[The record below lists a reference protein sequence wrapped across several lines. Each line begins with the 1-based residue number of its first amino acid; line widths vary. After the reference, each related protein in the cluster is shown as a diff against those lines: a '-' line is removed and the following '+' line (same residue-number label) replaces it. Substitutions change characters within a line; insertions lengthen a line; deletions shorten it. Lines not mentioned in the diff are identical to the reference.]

1 MERSK
6 AVTMMNKAVI
16 FLVLM
21 VFISAFGS
29 AQTLIY
35 SWRDSDGTVH
45 IVDDLNKVPIHYRG
59 DMKVYRIP
67 STREPKEARPK
78 VPPRPV
84 TRMGEREER
93 ALGGQPREEGIGE
106 IRSSITGLRE
116 KLDELR
122 QERETKRIRIIRKR
136 AKGNTVVRENR
147 EIEEIDREIQLLTDQ
162 LGKRTET
169 LQLLEQGKSLR
180 GGQ

>member
-1 MERSK
+1 MERRK
-6 AVTMMNKAVI
+6 AVTVMKKAVI

-29 AQTLIY
+29 AQTFMY
-35 SWRDSDGTVH
+35 SWRDKDGRVH
-45 IVDDLNKVPIHYRG
+45 IVNDLNKVPIHYRE

-84 TRMGEREER
+84 TRMGEREGGTLE
-93 ALGGQPREEGIGE
+93 GQPRGEGIGE
-106 IRSSITGLRE
+106 ISSSIAGLRE
-116 KLDELR
+116 RLEELR
-122 QERETKRIRIIRKR
+122 EERETKRIRMIRKR
-136 AKGNTVVRENR
+136 ARGDTVVRENR
-147 EIEEIDREIQLLTDQ
+147 EIEEIDREMEVLTDQ
-162 LGKRTET
+162 LGKRIEA
-169 LQLLEQGKSLR
+169 LRLLEQEKSLQ